1 MEQRKEKKKNMNG
14 GGKEKEEWFKKDCN
28 KDQKLTFFIIY
39 FLDINNINGKNGRGV
54 LGQEKITFTPFL
66 Y

>member
-1 MEQRKEKKKNMNG
+1 MNG